1 MVLYEGP
8 SMIDGAPIVAI
19 ATGIESP
26 SRNRKTG
33 PVVQVWILRQDISP
47 VDAVK
52 TGHDA
57 SVCGDCMH
65 RHHTGGA
72 CYVVPGHAPQATWKA
87 YRAGRYARLSP
98 EEAARVL
105 SGRIVRLGAYGDP
118 GALPGWVV
126 DPIAATAGE
135 LLAYSHAWRQRP
147 DLAAVA
153 MASVDSIAE
162 RLEAKAQGWR
172 TFRVTEGG
180 KGSGESVCPS
190 ADESKATR
198 QVTCKECRACN
209 GNARGYSGDI
219 VIQVHGSRSVR
230 FQESA

>member
-52 TGHDA
+52 TGDDA

-87 YRAGRYARLSP
+87 YRAGRYARATPGEVAVIL
-98 EEAARVL
+98 ARRV
-105 SGRIVRLGAYGDP
+105 VRLGAYGDP
-118 GALPGWVV
+118 GALPGNVIE
-126 DPIAATAGE
+126 PIAETAAE
-135 LLAYSHAWRQRP
+135 VLAYSHAWRQRP